1 MVQTVSYGQWS
12 AWEQRLVSH
21 VWGHILSLVSR
32 RETSSNL
39 QILYSYQG
47 ELSVQIVTLPY
58 LCLSS
63 ETFIGYREEKKAG
76 GNSGKR

>member
-12 AWEQRLVSH
+12 ACEQRYVPH
-21 VWGHILSLVSR
+21 VWGHILSLVSS
-32 RETSSNL
+32 RETPSNL

-47 ELSVQIVTLPY
+47 EMGVQILTLPY
-58 LCLSS
+58 LCLSN
-63 ETFIGYREEKKAG
+63 ETFVGYREENKAG